1 MIAMMM
7 LIVVVAL
14 GYERMRLLFVLNH
27 DGYMGKL
34 LSSSDG
40 ESEEIQET
48 SHVSFQQVGWC
59 PLRMSELV
67 PKPPP
72 TPCPSS

>member
-1 MIAMMM
+1 MMIAMMM

-14 GYERMRLLFVLNH
+14 AYERMRLLFVLNH
-27 DGYMGKL
+27 DGYMDKL
-34 LSSSDG
+34 LSICDG

-48 SHVSFQQVGWC
+48 SHVSLQHVGWC
-59 PLRMSELV
+59 PLRKSELV

-72 TPCPSS
+72 PCPSS